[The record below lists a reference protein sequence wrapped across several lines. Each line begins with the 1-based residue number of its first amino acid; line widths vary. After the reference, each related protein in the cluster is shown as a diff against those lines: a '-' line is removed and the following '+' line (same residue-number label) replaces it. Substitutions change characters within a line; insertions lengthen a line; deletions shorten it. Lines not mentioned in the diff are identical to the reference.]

1 MTLKNFSV
9 FIEFLFRPVKSST
22 QCFMTKKISTM
33 YKDISV
39 KATEYPV
46 RQKTSKKLA
55 ISVGIKGSSKKEG
68 TTH

>member
-1 MTLKNFSV
+1 
-9 FIEFLFRPVKSST
+9 
-22 QCFMTKKISTM
+22 MTKKISTM